1 MNSADAVK
9 LQSPRFSLAP
19 DHAHVMGACQLLD
32 FCRWLKA
39 TQGLNFHS
47 YAELHHWSVTQREQF
62 WQACLDFSGIKLQRQ
77 ASAVLK
83 QGEHFWLDQ
92 WFPGAQLNYA
102 QNLLQFRDQHAAL
115 IFCDEQGNRE
125 TLSYAELYRRVAH
138 LACWLKT
145 QGLNAGDRVAGFAAN
160 RVETVIAMLATTS
173 LGAIWS
179 SCSPDFGVGG
189 ILDRFTQIEP
199 KILFAVSA
207 HCYAGKTI
215 YHQATLEKLMA
226 GLPSL
231 THLVLMPDLY
241 SLQPQKPAATTH
253 ASANKCQVIEWHRI
267 AGLGTGFN
275 SVPLTTPELEFY
287 PAAFSDPLFIM
298 YSSGTTGIPKCI
310 VHSVGGTLLQHRK
323 EHQLHLNLK
332 RSDVLFYF
340 TTCGWMMWNWLV
352 SGLASGATLLL
363 YDGSPFHPAPDI
375 LLQLASEHG
384 VSIFGTSAKYLA
396 AAEKAGVKARGV
408 HAIYNMHTL
417 LSTGSPLSAEGFD
430 YVYRDI
436 KPDLMLQS
444 ISGGTDI
451 ISCFVLGNPVQA
463 IYRGEIQCAGLGMD
477 VVVCNEDGQPVH
489 HEKGEL
495 VCRQSFPSMPVGFW
509 QDPGHKKYQAAYF
522 ERFPGCWT
530 HGDYAE
536 LTTHNGWIIY
546 GRSDTVLNPGGVR
559 IGTAEIYRQ
568 VEQLDWVLESV
579 AIGQEW
585 DSDVRVVLFVRLR
598 EGLTLDDTLRADIR
612 QQIRSGASPRHVPA
626 VIEQVQDIPRTLNG
640 KIAEIAVRETVHSRP
655 VKNKDALA
663 NPTSLQEYE
672 ALAKQLLQKDA
683 Q

>member
-1 MNSADAVK
+1 MNDAVR
-9 LQSPRFSLAP
+9 LQEPRFSLA
-19 DHAHVMGACQLLD
+19 AGTQHVMGACQLVD
-32 FCRWLKA
+32 FCRWLTA
-39 TQGLNFHS
+39 TRGLRFHS
-47 YAELHHWSVTQREQF
+47 YQELHSWSINQRVDF
-62 WQACLDFSGIKLQRQ
+62 WQACMDFSGIILQRK
-77 ASAVLK
+77 ASSVLNP
-83 QGEHFWLDQ
+83 GEHFWLDR
-92 WFPGAQLNYA
+92 WFTDAKLNYA
-102 QNLLQFRDQHAAL
+102 QNLLHFRDEHAAL
-115 IFCDEQGNRE
+115 VFCDEQGNRE
-125 TLSYAELYRRVAH
+125 TVTYAELHRRVAH
-138 LACWLKT
+138 LAAWLKT
-145 QGLNAGDRVAGFAAN
+145 QNVTAGDRVAGFAAN
-160 RVETVIAMLATTS
+160 RIETVIAMLAATS

-199 KILFAVSA
+199 TVLFAVSA
-207 HCYAGKTI
+207 HCYAGKI
-215 YHQATLEKLMA
+215 IQHQATLEKLIA

-231 THLVLMPDLY
+231 TSVVLMPDLY
-241 SLQPQKPAATTH
+241 SNQNNKPAASSTC
-253 ASANKCQVIEWHRI
+253 KVIEWQRI
-267 AGLGTGFN
+267 PGLLTGFN
-275 SVPLTTPELEFY
+275 SAPLPTPVLEFY
-287 PAAFSDPLFIM
+287 AADFSDPLFIM
-298 YSSGTTGIPKCI
+298 YSSGTTGVPKCI

-332 RSDVLFYF
+332 RDDVLFYF

-352 SGLASGATLLL
+352 SGLASGATLVL
-363 YDGSPFHPAPDI
+363 YDGSPFHPEPDI
-375 LLQLASEHG
+375 LMQIAAETG

-396 AAEKAGVKARGV
+396 AAEKAGVKARGN
-408 HAIYNMHTL
+408 HKIQNMHTL

-436 KPDLMLQS
+436 KADLMLQS

-451 ISCFVLGNPVQA
+451 ISCFVLGNPVQP

-477 VVVCNEDGQPVH
+477 VAVYNEDGQS
-489 HEKGEL
+489 EQQQKGEL

-509 QDPGHKKYQAAYF
+509 NDAGHKKYKAAYF
-522 ERFPGCWT
+522 ERFPECWT

-536 LTTHNGWIIY
+536 HTAQNGWIIY

-598 EGLTLDDTLRADIR
+598 EGLTLDDTLRAEIR
-612 QQIRSGASPRHVPA
+612 QQIRTGASPRHVPA

-640 KIAEIAVRETVHSRP
+640 KIAETAVRETIHNRP

-663 NPTSLQEYE
+663 NPTSLVEYE
-672 ALAKQLLQKDA
+672 ALAGQLQH
-683 Q
+683 